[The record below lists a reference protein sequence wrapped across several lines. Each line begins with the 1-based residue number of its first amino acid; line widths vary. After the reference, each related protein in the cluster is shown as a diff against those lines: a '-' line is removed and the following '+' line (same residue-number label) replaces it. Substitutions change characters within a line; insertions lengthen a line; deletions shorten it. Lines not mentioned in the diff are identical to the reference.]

1 MVVAA
6 DVVAS
11 RNTPHP
17 DESDTATSDKVP
29 TGLPVGNCLVERRL
43 LVPVYEPL
51 SIEKIGVY
59 LRDGMGDF
67 PRQWRYVLEF
77 LEGFR
82 HQTPAIQRQLIVT
95 EPSAVDARWDAFL
108 AGLAVFV
115 AERQN
120 LPVPAW
126 ADDPNRRLTTRW
138 FLIEDSMPNRETQL
152 LRDFAEATCPEPFRT
167 RGVYLEPDDLHV
179 AGRHTP
185 RECDAH
191 RRF

>member
-1 MVVAA
+1 MVAA
-6 DVVAS
+6 ADLVAS

-17 DESDTATSDKVP
+17 DESDTAPRATSSLQDFLCK
-29 TGLPVGNCLVERRL
+29 NCVLYVRRL
-43 LVPVYEPL
+43 LVPVYEPR

-59 LRDGMGDF
+59 LRDGTGDF

-115 AERQN
+115 AERDN
-120 LPVPAW
+120 LLVPAW
-126 ADDPNRRLTTRW
+126 AHNPDRRLTTRW
-138 FLIEDSMPNRETQL
+138 FLIDDSMPNRENQL
-152 LRDFAEATCPEPFRT
+152 LRDFAEASCPEPFRT

-179 AGRHTP
+179 A
-185 RECDAH
+185 
-191 RRF
+191 